1 MNEQEAAAILFSLN
15 VHEQQLCKKKKKQ
28 SKIYTG
34 IDSKGFI
41 DTLCLKKPKKS
52 NLNYNDREETL
63 TKPKHIKRNKKTQ
76 KIKYTLVNAEL
87 KEQKELNIFTV

>member
-15 VHEQQLCKKKKKQ
+15 MHEQTHNKKKKQ

-41 DTLCLKKPKKS
+41 DTLCLKKPKKKQLKLKV
-52 NLNYNDREETL
+52 NNCEEIL
-63 TKPKHIKRNKKTQ
+63 IKPKHIKRNKKTQ
-76 KIKYTLVNAEL
+76 KIKYTLANIQL
-87 KEQKELNIFTV
+87 KEQKE